1 MTKDNKEND
10 MICTGAIP
18 PQVVMGME
26 LYQAYLQGMMNVWQL
41 YVNLTRI
48 NWQANIE
55 KFKDNNES

>member
-1 MTKDNKEND
+1 
-10 MICTGAIP
+10 
-18 PQVVMGME
+18 MGME

>member
-1 MTKDNKEND
+1 MTTKNNE

-48 NWQANIE
+48 NQWTDIE
-55 KFKDNNES
+55 KSKDDNKS